1 MPRGS
6 EGAEPQQQGTD
17 DEQEEGGGPRD
28 GRVPADA
35 QVGEPRAG
43 EIDVIGDPERLAEL
57 DVRLVEP
64 TRDTL
69 EQMFE
74 CVSTIP

>member
-1 MPRGS
+1 M
-6 EGAEPQQQGTD
+6 
-17 DEQEEGGGPRD
+17 
-28 GRVPADA
+28 
-35 QVGEPRAG
+35 
-43 EIDVIGDPERLAEL
+43 EIDVVAEPRRLRRLEIVDPEM
-57 DVRLVEP
+57 